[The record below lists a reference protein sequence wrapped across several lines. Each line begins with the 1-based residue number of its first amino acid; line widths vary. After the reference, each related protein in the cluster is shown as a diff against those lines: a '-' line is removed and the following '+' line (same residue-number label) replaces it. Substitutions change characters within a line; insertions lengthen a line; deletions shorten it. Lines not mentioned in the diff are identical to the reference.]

1 MKLLVSS
8 SPHMYTRTTTAVL
21 MRDGFHV
28 LFRYRDGR
36 AVWTYVDVV
45 YANISSYAVTG
56 SKRKETTIEDGDV
69 VITSGNLNLADGT
82 EVIPRMKKDAE

>member
-1 MKLLVSS
+1 M
-8 SPHMYTRTTTAVL
+8 
-21 MRDGFHV
+21 
-28 LFRYRDGR
+28 
-36 AVWTYVDVV
+36 
-45 YANISSYAVTG
+45 TG